1 MLHAAKPRPV
11 DSGECAIVSEPLD
24 QTLWTLLDA
33 GPRCVRIRT
42 SEEDEAFY
50 AAHAAAMS
58 LGSRLLTW
66 SVVRGVTDALLQDAR
81 PVPQTENAGAGLFH
95 FATRTEATVFV
106 TLDLTPH
113 LKDDR
118 TLRSWRELVAGLG
131 RTGSRL
137 VMIDSEG
144 DVPAIV
150 QAHSTLIEP
159 SLPDEAALLSIVRNT
174 ARELNREFPVET
186 QMPQS
191 HLDAIV
197 KNLLGLTRRH
207 AREVIRDCIVRDR
220 KLDISDLPTIVLAKR
235 RLVESAGVLEFVDAP
250 ANMDQIGGLT
260 NLKSWLTRRAAGFR
274 SDAAQIGLTPPR
286 GVLLLGV
293 QGSGKSLCAKA
304 VATAWNRPLLRL
316 DAGALYDRYVGE
328 SERRLREALR
338 QAEMMA
344 PVVLWI
350 DEIEKAFAS
359 AASTS
364 SDGGLSR
371 RMFGTL
377 LTWMQEHQEQVFL
390 AATANDIEAL
400 PAELLRK
407 GRFDEIFFVDLPTL
421 EARAQIFGI
430 HLRKRNRAPGDVDVG
445 RLAAATEGFTGA
457 EIEQAIVSALSD
469 CFGEGRPLS
478 TEAIERSCRSSPP
491 LSVTMREQVASLRE
505 WAKGRCVPAD

>member
-1 MLHAAKPRPV
+1 MAV
-11 DSGECAIVSEPLD
+11 GIPLD
-24 QTLWTLLDA
+24 ESLWTLLSA
-33 GPRCVRIRT
+33 GPRCVRIQT
-42 SEEDEAFY
+42 SEEDEAIY

-58 LGSRLLTW
+58 LSSKLLAW
-66 SVVRGVTDALLQDAR
+66 SIVRGVTDAMLRDSR
-81 PVPQTENAGAGLFH
+81 PVPETENPGVALFH
-95 FATRTEATVFV
+95 FARQNEKAVFV
-106 TLDLTPH
+106 TLDLAPH

-118 TLRSWRELVAGLG
+118 TLRCWRELVAGLT

-137 VMIDSEG
+137 VMIDASEE
-144 DVPAIV
+144 VPEIV
-150 QAHSTLIEP
+150 RQHSTLIQP
-159 SLPDEAALLSIVRNT
+159 PLPDEGQLFSIVRTT

-186 QMPQS
+186 TMPQP

-197 KNLLGLTRRH
+197 KNLLGLSRRH
-207 AREVIRDCIVRDR
+207 AREVIRDCIVPDR
-220 KLDISDLPTIVLAKR
+220 KLDILDLPTVVLAKR
-235 RLVESAGVLEFVDAP
+235 RLVESSGVLEFVDAP
-250 ANMDQIGGLT
+250 GSMDQIGGLG
-260 NLKSWLTRRAAGFR
+260 NLKAWLKRREAGFR
-274 SDAAQIGLTPPR
+274 PDAIENGLTPPR

-377 LTWMQEHQEQVFL
+377 LTWMQEHRAQVFL

-407 GRFDEIFFVDLPTL
+407 GRFDEIFFVDLPSL
-421 EARAQIFGI
+421 EARAQIFAI
-430 HLRKRNRAPGDVDVG
+430 HLRKRGRAPGDVDVG
-445 RLAAATEGFTGA
+445 RLAAATDGFTGA
-457 EIEQAIVSALSD
+457 EIEQAIVSALMDTYAES
-469 CFGEGRPLS
+469 GGRGLT
-478 TEAIERSCRSSPP
+478 TEAIERCCRGSPP
-491 LSVTMREQVASLRE
+491 LSVTMREQIGALRA
-505 WAKGRCVPAD
+505 WAQGRCVPAD

>member
-1 MLHAAKPRPV
+1 M
-11 DSGECAIVSEPLD
+11 PLD
-24 QTLWTLLDA
+24 QSLWTLLNA
-33 GPRCVRIRT
+33 GPRCVRILT
-42 SEEDEAFY
+42 TEEDEALY
-50 AAHAAAMS
+50 AAHASAMS
-58 LGSRLLTW
+58 LSSKFLAW
-66 SVVRGVTDALLQDAR
+66 SVVRGVTDAMLQDSR
-81 PVPQTENAGAGLFH
+81 PVPETENPGAALYH
-95 FATRTEATVFV
+95 FTRQSEKTLFV
-106 TLDLTPH
+106 TLDLGPH

-118 TLRSWRELVAGLG
+118 TLRCWRELVASLS

-137 VMIDSEG
+137 VMIDSGEEM
-144 DVPAIV
+144 PEIV
-150 QAHSTLIEP
+150 KQHSTLIQP
-159 SLPDEAALLSIVRNT
+159 PLPDEEQLLSIVRAT

-186 QMPQS
+186 TMPQA

-197 KNLLGLTRRH
+197 KNLLGLSRRH
-207 AREVIRDCIVRDR
+207 AREVIRDCIVPDR
-220 KLDISDLPTIVLAKR
+220 KLDITDLPTVVLAKR
-235 RLVESAGVLEFVDAP
+235 RLVESSGVLEFVNAP
-250 ANMDQIGGLT
+250 GSMDQIGGLA
-260 NLKSWLTRRAAGFR
+260 NLKSWLKRREAGFR
-274 SDAAQIGLTPPR
+274 PDAAEKGLTPPR

-377 LTWMQEHQEQVFL
+377 LTWMQEHRSQVFL

-407 GRFDEIFFVDLPTL
+407 GRFDEIFFVDLPSL

-430 HLRKRNRAPGDVDVG
+430 HLRKRGRAPGDVDAG
-445 RLAAATEGFTGA
+445 RLAAVTDGFTGA
-457 EIEQAIVSALSD
+457 EIEQAIVSALMD
-469 CFGEGRPLS
+469 TFAEGGEGTRLT
-478 TEAIERSCRSSPP
+478 TEAIERSCRASPP
-491 LSVTMREQVASLRE
+491 LSVTMREQIGSLRA
-505 WAKGRCVPAD
+505 WAQGRCVPAD